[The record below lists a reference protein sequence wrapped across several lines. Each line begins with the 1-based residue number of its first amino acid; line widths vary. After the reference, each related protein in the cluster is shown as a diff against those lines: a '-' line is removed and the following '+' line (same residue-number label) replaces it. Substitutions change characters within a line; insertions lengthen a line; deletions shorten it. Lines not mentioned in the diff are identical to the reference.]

1 MTDRW
6 WESRSGVSTTLAN
19 VMRPIEEW
27 ASGLPNEAYVSDAFA
42 EWEQDVLLARTWACI
57 GTGRRVPEVGDAMPL
72 EFAGLPLFMLRG
84 RDGEVRVFHNVC
96 SHRGMM
102 LMDKPTRTRGAIRC
116 PYHSWTYDLDGSLR
130 STPMIGGTDS
140 HTCEGF
146 ERAKHGLKPVR
157 TATWFDA
164 VFVNLSGDAPP
175 FETFIA
181 PVAKR
186 WKDFD
191 GADLRYEESDSSF
204 TLDVACNWKLAVENF
219 CEAYHLPWIH
229 PSLNSYSRLE
239 DHYQIAEEEDGYAGQ
254 GSTAYRPQ
262 FVENG
267 NGFPTMP
274 GLPARW
280 LGTAEYV
287 ALFPTG
293 LFGVHADH
301 CFVGT
306 LMPAGTGRTIEHL
319 DIYYFADEALGEGC
333 AELRAS
339 QHAPVARHLRGRPLR
354 RRRDAARP
362 RLTSLQGRRALPGA
376 GAHHPLLLSLDG
388 AADDGGGGDQRRSVS
403 GSASGQISQA
413 SPLQPCLLRPKRA
426 RTGGR

>member
-84 RDGEVRVFHNVC
+84 NDGEVRVFHNVC

-262 FVENG
+262 LAENS

-280 LGTAEYV
+280 QGTAEYV
-287 ALFPTG
+287 ALFPTA

-333 AELRAS
+333 AELREANTRQWRGIFEEDRFVVEGMQRGRAS
-339 QHAPVARHLRGRPLR
+339 PAYKGGVLSPVLEGTTHCFYRWVARQMME
-354 RRRDAARP
+354 AN
-362 RLTSLQGRRALPGA
+362 RLTSTA
-376 GAHHPLLLSLDG
+376 
-388 AADDGGGGDQRRSVS
+388 
-403 GSASGQISQA
+403 
-413 SPLQPCLLRPKRA
+413 
-426 RTGGR
+426 